1 MILGSPEILGSIGPD
16 GHTAGAF
23 QFSPPAYRPRWWL
36 HILLFVL
43 TLCTSTFMGAI
54 FYGWTPAEL
63 AQLGWLK
70 LMVHPTFV
78 GEGLKFSVPLLL
90 ILLSHEMGHY
100 IAARRHGL
108 MTTPPFFLPMP
119 VPMPFSPGTL
129 GAVMRIKQPITT
141 RTQLM
146 DIGAA
151 GPIAGFIVTVPMLVA
166 GLAMSQIREFPH
178 DAPLVYFSEPI
189 LFKFT
194 ARVLFFPGLTGSED
208 ILLHP
213 MAWAAWW
220 GLLVTALNLLPF
232 FQLDGGHIAYALF
245 GAGHRRWAR
254 RLLAVFVI
262 MIGFWPGW
270 ALWAAIFVLVGP
282 EHPPILHEQEP
293 LDRGRKIVGWIAIVI
308 FILCFSFAPIQ
319 LW

>member
-1 MILGSPEILGSIGPD
+1 MSSPEILGSIGPD

-23 QFSPPAYRPRWWL
+23 QSPPITYRPRWWL
-36 HILLFVL
+36 HVLLFVL
-43 TLCTSTFMGAI
+43 TLATSTFMGAI
-54 FYGWTPAEL
+54 FYGWVPVEL
-63 AQLGWLK
+63 APLGWLK

-78 GEGLKFSVPLLL
+78 SEGLKFAVPLLL

-108 MTTPPFFLPMP
+108 LTTPPFFLPMP
-119 VPMPFSPGTL
+119 IPLPFSPGTF

-141 RTQLM
+141 RAQLL

-151 GPIAGFIVTVPMLVA
+151 GPIAGFIVTVPILLA
-166 GLAMSQIREFPH
+166 GLALSQVREFPH

-194 ARVLFFPGLTGSED
+194 ARVLFFPGLTGAED
-208 ILLHP
+208 IMLHP
-213 MAWAAWW
+213 MAWAAWF
-220 GLLVTALNLLPF
+220 GLLVTAINLLPF

-254 RLLAVFVI
+254 WLLAAFI
-262 MIGFWPGW
+262 LMTIFWPGW
-270 ALWAAIFVLVGP
+270 ALMAAILFLVGP
-282 EHPPILHEQEP
+282 EHPPILYEQQP
-293 LDRGRKIVGWIAIVI
+293 LDRRRKIIGWITIAI

-319 LW
+319 IW

>member
-1 MILGSPEILGSIGPD
+1 MSSPEIFGSIGPD
-16 GHTAGAF
+16 GQTAGAF
-23 QFSPPAYRPRWWL
+23 QSPPAGYRPRWWL

-43 TLCTSTFMGAI
+43 TLGTSTFMGAI
-54 FYGWTPAEL
+54 FYGWVPVEL
-63 AQLGWLK
+63 APLGWLK

-78 GEGLKFSVPLLL
+78 SEGLKFAVPLLL

-108 MTTPPFFLPMP
+108 LTTPPFFLPMP
-119 VPMPFSPGTL
+119 VPLPFSPGTF
-129 GAVMRIKQPITT
+129 GAVMRIKEPITT
-141 RTQLM
+141 RAQLL
-146 DIGAA
+146 DIGAW
-151 GPIAGFIVTVPMLVA
+151 GPIAGFIVTVPTLVA
-166 GLAMSQIREFPH
+166 GLAMSQVREFPH
-178 DAPLVYFSEPI
+178 EAPLVYFSEPI

-194 ARVLFFPGLTGSED
+194 ARVLFFPGLTGAED
-208 ILLHP
+208 IMLHP

-254 RLLAVFVI
+254 RLLAVFVF
-262 MIGFWPGW
+262 MTVFWPGW
-270 ALWAAIFVLVGP
+270 ALWAAILVLVGP
-282 EHPPILHEQEP
+282 EHPRILYEQGP
-293 LDRGRKIVGWIAIVI
+293 LDRRRTIIGWIAIAI

-319 LW
+319 L

>member
-1 MILGSPEILGSIGPD
+1 LSSPEILGSNGPD

-23 QFSPPAYRPRWWL
+23 QFYRPRWWL
-36 HILLFVL
+36 HVLLFVL
-43 TLCTSTFMGAI
+43 TLATSTFMGAI
-54 FYGWTPAEL
+54 FYGWVPVEL
-63 AQLGWLK
+63 APLGWLK

-78 GEGLKFSVPLLL
+78 SEGLKFAVPLLL

-108 MTTPPFFLPMP
+108 LTTPPFFLPMP
-119 VPMPFSPGTL
+119 IPLPFSPGTF
-129 GAVMRIKQPITT
+129 GAVMRIKEPITT
-141 RTQLM
+141 RAQLL

-151 GPIAGFIVTVPMLVA
+151 GPIAGFIVTVPTLLA
-166 GLAMSQIREFPH
+166 GLALSQVREFPH

-194 ARVLFFPGLTGSED
+194 ARVLFFPGLTGAED
-208 ILLHP
+208 IMLHP
-213 MAWAAWW
+213 MAWAAWF
-220 GLLVTALNLLPF
+220 GLLVTAINLLPF

-254 RLLAVFVI
+254 WLLAVFI
-262 MIGFWPGW
+262 LMTIFWPGW
-270 ALWAAIFVLVGP
+270 ALMAAVLFLVGP
-282 EHPPILHEQEP
+282 EHPPILYEREP
-293 LDRGRKIVGWIAIVI
+293 LDRRRTIIGWAAIAI

-319 LW
+319 IW

>member
-1 MILGSPEILGSIGPD
+1 LSSPEILGSNGPD

-23 QFSPPAYRPRWWL
+23 QFYRPRWWL
-36 HILLFVL
+36 HVLLFVL
-43 TLCTSTFMGAI
+43 TLATSTFMGAI
-54 FYGWTPAEL
+54 FYGWVPVEL
-63 AQLGWLK
+63 APLGWLK

-78 GEGLKFSVPLLL
+78 SEGLKFAVPLLL

-108 MTTPPFFLPMP
+108 LTTPPFFLPMP
-119 VPMPFSPGTL
+119 IPLPFSPGTF
-129 GAVMRIKQPITT
+129 GAVMRIKEPITT
-141 RTQLM
+141 RAQLL

-151 GPIAGFIVTVPMLVA
+151 GPIAGFIVTVPTLLA
-166 GLAMSQIREFPH
+166 GLALSQVREFPH

-194 ARVLFFPGLTGSED
+194 ARVLFFPGLTGAED
-208 ILLHP
+208 IMLHP
-213 MAWAAWW
+213 MAWAAWF
-220 GLLVTALNLLPF
+220 GLLVTAINLLPF

-254 RLLAVFVI
+254 WLLAVFI
-262 MIGFWPGW
+262 LMTIFWPGW
-270 ALWAAIFVLVGP
+270 ALMAAVLFLVGP
-282 EHPPILHEQEP
+282 EHPPILYEREP
-293 LDRGRKIVGWIAIVI
+293 LDRRRTFIGWIAIAI

-319 LW
+319 L

>member
-1 MILGSPEILGSIGPD
+1 MSSPEILGSIGPD

-23 QFSPPAYRPRWWL
+23 QFYRPRWWL
-36 HILLFVL
+36 HVLLFVL
-43 TLCTSTFMGAI
+43 TLATSTFMGAI
-54 FYGWTPAEL
+54 FYGWVPVEL
-63 AQLGWLK
+63 APLGWLK

-78 GEGLKFSVPLLL
+78 GEGLKFAVPLLL

-108 MTTPPFFLPMP
+108 LTTPPFFLPMP
-119 VPMPFSPGTL
+119 IPLPFSPGTF

-141 RTQLM
+141 RAQLL

-151 GPIAGFIVTVPMLVA
+151 GPIAGFIVTVPTLLA
-166 GLAMSQIREFPH
+166 GLALSQVREFPH

-194 ARVLFFPGLTGSED
+194 ARVLFFPGLTGAED
-208 ILLHP
+208 IMLHP
-213 MAWAAWW
+213 MAWAAWF
-220 GLLVTALNLLPF
+220 GLLVTAINLLPF

-254 RLLAVFVI
+254 WLLAVLI
-262 MIGFWPGW
+262 LMTIFWPGW
-270 ALWAAIFVLVGP
+270 ALMAAILFLVGP
-282 EHPPILHEQEP
+282 EHPPILYEQEP
-293 LDRGRKIVGWIAIVI
+293 LDRRRTIIGWTAIAI

-319 LW
+319 IW

>member
-1 MILGSPEILGSIGPD
+1 LILSSREIFGSIGPD

-23 QFSPPAYRPRWWL
+23 PFEQPEYRPRWWL
-36 HILLFVL
+36 HVLLFVL
-43 TLCTSTFMGAI
+43 TLGTSTFMGAI
-54 FYGWTPAEL
+54 FYGWTPVEL
-63 AQLGWLK
+63 ARLGWLE

-78 GEGLKFSVPLLL
+78 GEGLKFAVPLLL
-90 ILLSHEMGHY
+90 ILLAHEMGHF

-108 MTTPPFFLPMP
+108 LTTPPFFLPMP

-141 RTQLM
+141 RNQLM
-146 DIGAA
+146 DIGAW
-151 GPIAGFIVTVPMLVA
+151 GPLAGFIVAVPTLVA
-166 GLAMSQIREFPH
+166 GLAMSQVREFPH
-178 DAPLVYFSEPI
+178 EGPLVYFSEPI
-189 LFKFT
+189 LFKFL
-194 ARVLFFPGLTGSED
+194 ARVVFFPGLTGAED
-208 ILLHP
+208 IMLHP

-262 MIGFWPGW
+262 MIAVWPGW
-270 ALWAAIFVLVGP
+270 ALWAAILVLVGP
-282 EHPPILHEQEP
+282 EHPPILDEREP
-293 LDRGRKIVGWIAIVI
+293 LDRGRKIIGWIAIAI
-308 FILCFSFAPIQ
+308 FVLCFSFAPIQ
-319 LW
+319 FW